1 MMITYEKGLQL
12 ILNSVGKINTEK
24 VDLSKALNRVLAED
38 VFTDMDVPSFD
49 KSAMDGFAIRS
60 EDIHEEL
67 EVLEFVPAGAAPSK
81 TIGVK
86 QCSRIMTGAMV
97 PKGADTVLMIEHT
110 EEVGDNKIKFI
121 KDSSKSNILKQ
132 GEDLKEGDKVL
143 TSGTLLNPA
152 HIGILASVGK
162 VDPQVFKTCNVG
174 ILATGT
180 ELVSPYETPTAPH
193 IRNSNSYQISALCE
207 ENGANATNKGMV
219 DDDPLDIKNTV
230 EELLEKH
237 DIVLF
242 TGGASFGDHDF
253 SSQVLKE
260 LGAEVKFHLMAIQP
274 GKPVLFATLKD
285 KFLFGLS
292 GNPVSSSVQ
301 FQLLVRPL
309 IKKLMGRKD
318 LNHSYQLIIAQDM
331 KRKKS
336 ERDLFFPV
344 KYTETM
350 EVMPLEYHGSAH
362 LNAYESADAMA
373 CFPIGSTHLTKGE
386 KVYVRP
392 L

>member
-1 MMITYEKGLQL
+1 MMITYEKGLEL
-12 ILNSVGKINTEK
+12 ILNSVDKTKTEK
-24 VDLSKALNRVLAED
+24 VDISSALNRTLAED

-49 KSAMDGFAIRS
+49 KSAMDGFAIRQ

-67 EVLEFVPAGAAPSK
+67 EVIEFVPAGASPTK
-81 TIGVK
+81 MIGTN
-86 QCSRIMTGAMV
+86 QCSRIMTGGMV
-97 PKGADTVLMIEHT
+97 PSGADMVLMIEHT
-110 EEVGDNKIKFI
+110 EDIGNNRIRFI
-121 KDSSKSNILKQ
+121 KESSKSNILKQ
-132 GEDLKEGDKVL
+132 GEDLKKGEKVL
-143 TSGTLLNPA
+143 SKGTHLNPA

-162 VDPQVFKTCNVG
+162 VDPMVYKSCKVG

-180 ELVSPYETPTAPH
+180 ELVSPYETPKAPH

-219 DDDPLDIKNTV
+219 DDDPIAIRKTV
-230 EELLEKH
+230 EELLENH

-274 GKPVLFATLKD
+274 GKPVLFATLRD
-285 KFLFGLS
+285 KYLFGLS

-309 IKKLMGRKD
+309 IKKIMGRKE
-318 LNHSYQLIIAQDM
+318 LYKSHLLPIAQDM
-331 KRKKS
+331 NRKKS
-336 ERDLFFPV
+336 ERALFFPV

-350 EVMPLEYHGSAH
+350 EVKPLEYHGSAH
-362 LNAYESADAMA
+362 LNAYEAADAMA
-373 CFPIGSTHLTKGE
+373 CFPIGKNELRKGE